1 MRARSGLDPRS
12 VWAQRLGQLER
23 RLRTKEDRIVV
34 LETENAAL
42 HLKLAEYQGLAGR
55 STNEVLQLYSAH
67 GQQQK
72 LQRSSVVIQLH
83 GAIKRL
89 KQDLK
94 SLRSFALELSKDF
107 QRQSKTYLY
116 HVLTA
121 VQGIQLQNEAMQ
133 RRFLSGVERR
143 KNWVRRLFP
152 TLPICWHL
160 RAVLLSEKV
169 FQIKAFDLEQSLQE
183 VTERYEKEKQ
193 KRRALHNTL
202 VELRG
207 NIRVHCRIRPLLP
220 FDTAAG
226 HSVSQDRQRNSSE
239 KVAYAA
245 DDETVLVKCSR
256 PGHASINKTFQF
268 ERVYSPLE
276 SQDTVFADVAPLLTS
291 LLDGYNVCI
300 MAYGQTG
307 SGKTY
312 TMLGPQLEENFAY
325 SIEDASELGI
335 IPRATQEVFRLIS
348 EKPPGSYWVEVS
360 VVEVYNNEI
369 FDLLA
374 KDSCGKVFGVKRDVV
389 TTREGKSDVPLLTYE
404 TVENASEFLHLVNK
418 GLQLRVRHPTLVH
431 AHSSRSHLVVTLTIT
446 TIVSGDNFGTSWE
459 DEQTS
464 QRLNKE
470 VSCTLPQKMREN
482 KSTSSSRASSP
493 AQIEATEKM
502 KQVKTRLQLVDLA
515 GSECV
520 GMSGVT
526 GAALR
531 ETSFI
536 NRSLSALADVL
547 GAIAEQRSHVPY
559 RNSKLTHL
567 LQDSVGG
574 DAKLLVMLCI
584 SPDQKYLTE
593 SMQSLGFGTRARQVQ
608 RGQVKKKSFPVS
620 SKAK

>member
-1 MRARSGLDPRS
+1 M
-12 VWAQRLGQLER
+12 
-23 RLRTKEDRIVV
+23 
-34 LETENAAL
+34 
-42 HLKLAEYQGLAGR
+42 
-55 STNEVLQLYSAH
+55 
-67 GQQQK
+67 K
-72 LQRSSVVIQLH
+72 LQKSSVVTQLH

-94 SLRSFALELSKDF
+94 SLHSFALELSKDF
-107 QRQSKTYLY
+107 QRQSKTCLY
-116 HVLTA
+116 QVLAA
-121 VQGIQLQNEAMQ
+121 VHGIQLQNEAM
-133 RRFLSGVERR
+133 RM
-143 KNWVRRLFP
+143 
-152 TLPICWHL
+152 
-160 RAVLLSEKV
+160 

-193 KRRALHNTL
+193 KRKALHNSL

-220 FDTAAG
+220 FDDAAG
-226 HSVSQDRQRNSSE
+226 HSVSQDRQRNFSE
-239 KVAYAA
+239 KAAYAA

-256 PGHASINKTFQF
+256 PGHASVNKTFQF
-268 ERVYSPLE
+268 ER
-276 SQDTVFADVAPLLTS
+276 
-291 LLDGYNVCI
+291 YNVCI

-312 TMLGPQLEENFAY
+312 TMLGPQLEGNLAF
-325 SIEDASELGI
+325 SIEEESELGI

-348 EKPPGSYWVEVS
+348 EKPQGSYWVEVS

-374 KDSCGKVFGVKRDVV
+374 KDSYGKAFGIKRDVV
-389 TTREGKSDVPLLTYE
+389 TTREGKSDVPLLTHE
-404 TVENASEFLHLVNK
+404 TVKNASEFLHLVNK
-418 GLQLRVRHPTLVH
+418 GLQLRVTHPTLVH

-446 TIVSGDNFGTSWE
+446 TVVFGDNFGTLWE

-464 QRLNKE
+464 QRLTKE
-470 VSCTLPQKMREN
+470 SSCTFLQRMRDN
-482 KSTSSSRASSP
+482 KSTSFSRPSSP
-493 AQIEATEKM
+493 VQFEATEKM

-547 GAIAEQRSHVPY
+547 GAIAEQRAHVPY

-584 SPDQKYLTE
+584 SPGQKYLTE

-608 RGQVKKKSFPVS
+608 RGQVKKKNFPLP

>member
-1 MRARSGLDPRS
+1 MRARSGLDPGS

-23 RLRTKEDRIVV
+23 RLRTKEERIVV

-72 LQRSSVVIQLH
+72 LQRRSVVIHLH

-116 HVLTA
+116 QVLTA

-133 RRFLSGVERR
+133 M
-143 KNWVRRLFP
+143 
-152 TLPICWHL
+152 
-160 RAVLLSEKV
+160 

-193 KRRALHNTL
+193 KRRALHNSL

-268 ERVYSPLE
+268 ERVYSPSE

-325 SIEDASELGI
+325 STEDASELGI

-446 TIVSGDNFGTSWE
+446 TVVSGDNFAGTSWE

-470 VSCTLPQKMREN
+470 VSCTFPQKMREN

-608 RGQVKKKSFPVS
+608 RGQVKKKSFPVP

>member
-1 MRARSGLDPRS
+1 MHMLNFSPVVRDTNSG
-12 VWAQRLGQLER
+12 
-23 RLRTKEDRIVV
+23 
-34 LETENAAL
+34 AL
-42 HLKLAEYQGLAGR
+42 LVCIFVKLF
-55 STNEVLQLYSAH
+55 V
-67 GQQQK
+67 K
-72 LQRSSVVIQLH
+72 I
-83 GAIKRL
+83 
-89 KQDLK
+89 
-94 SLRSFALELSKDF
+94 AL
-107 QRQSKTYLY
+107 
-116 HVLTA
+116 
-121 VQGIQLQNEAMQ
+121 
-133 RRFLSGVERR
+133 
-143 KNWVRRLFP
+143 
-152 TLPICWHL
+152 
-160 RAVLLSEKV
+160 

-193 KRRALHNTL
+193 KRKALHNSL
-202 VELRG
+202 IELRG

-220 FDTAAG
+220 FDDAAG
-226 HSVSQDRQRNSSE
+226 HSVSQDRRRNFSE
-239 KVAYAA
+239 KAAYAA

-256 PGHASINKTFQF
+256 PGHASVNKTFQF
-268 ERVYSPLE
+268 ERVYSDLE
-276 SQDTVFADVAPLLTS
+276 SQDAVFADVAPLLTS

-312 TMLGPQLEENFAY
+312 TMLGPQLEENLAFP
-325 SIEDASELGI
+325 IEEESELGI

-374 KDSCGKVFGVKRDVV
+374 KDSYGKVFGVKRDVV
-389 TTREGKSDVPLLTYE
+389 TTREGKSDVPLLTHE
-404 TVENASEFLHLVNK
+404 TVENASEFLQLVNK
-418 GLQLRVRHPTLVH
+418 GLQLRVTHPTLVH

-446 TIVSGDNFGTSWE
+446 TVVFGDNFSTLWE
-459 DEQTS
+459 DEQTG

-470 VSCTLPQKMREN
+470 ASCTFPQKMRDN

-493 AQIEATEKM
+493 VQFEATEKM

-547 GAIAEQRSHVPY
+547 GAIAEQRAHVPY

-584 SPDQKYLTE
+584 SPGQKYLTE
-593 SMQSLGFGTRARQVQ
+593 TMQSLGFGTRARQVQ
-608 RGQVKKKSFPVS
+608 RGQVKKKNFPVL
-620 SKAK
+620 SKGK

>member
-1 MRARSGLDPRS
+1 
-12 VWAQRLGQLER
+12 
-23 RLRTKEDRIVV
+23 K
-34 LETENAAL
+34 
-42 HLKLAEYQGLAGR
+42 YQGLTGR

-72 LQRSSVVIQLH
+72 LQRNSVLTQVH
-83 GAIKRL
+83 GAIKKRL

-94 SLRSFALELSKDF
+94 SLHSFALELSKDF
-107 QRQSKTYLY
+107 QRQSKTYL
-116 HVLTA
+116 HQVLTA
-121 VQGIQLQNEAMQ
+121 VQGIQLQNEAM
-133 RRFLSGVERR
+133 RM
-143 KNWVRRLFP
+143 
-152 TLPICWHL
+152 
-160 RAVLLSEKV
+160 

-193 KRRALHNTL
+193 KRRALHNSL

-220 FDTAAG
+220 FDAAAG
-226 HSVSQDRQRNSSE
+226 HSVSQDRQRNLSE
-239 KVAYAA
+239 KVTYAA

-256 PGHASINKTFQF
+256 PGYTSINKSFQF
-268 ERVYSPLE
+268 ERVYNALE

-312 TMLGPQLEENFAY
+312 TMLGPQLEENFTY
-325 SIEDASELGI
+325 SVESESELGI
-335 IPRATQEVFRLIS
+335 IPRATEEVFRLIS

-374 KDSCGKVFGVKRDVV
+374 KDSCGKVSGVKRDVV
-389 TTREGKSDVPLLTYE
+389 TTKEGKRDVPLLVYE

-446 TIVSGDNFGTSWE
+446 TLVSGDNWAGISWE

-464 QRLNKE
+464 QRLNKD
-470 VSCTLPQKMREN
+470 VSWNFPQKMRDN
-482 KSTSSSRASSP
+482 TSTSSSRASSP
-493 AQIEATEKM
+493 AQLEATERM

-547 GAIAEQRSHVPY
+547 GAIAEQRPHVPY

-567 LQDSVGG
+567 LQDSIGG

-584 SPDQKYLTE
+584 SPGQKYLTE

-608 RGQVKKKSFPVS
+608 RGQVKKKNFPLP

>member
-1 MRARSGLDPRS
+1 MRPRRGLDPGS
-12 VWAQRLGQLER
+12 VWAQRLRQLEQ
-23 RLRTKEDRIVV
+23 RLRTKEERIVV

-55 STNEVLQLYSAH
+55 STKEVLQLYAAH

-72 LQRSSVVIQLH
+72 LQRSSAVTQLY
-83 GAIKRL
+83 GEIKRL

-94 SLRSFALELSKDF
+94 SLRSCALELSKDF
-107 QRQSKTYLY
+107 QRQSKTSLY
-116 HVLTA
+116 KVLKA
-121 VQGIQLQNEAMQ
+121 VQGIQLQNEAM
-133 RRFLSGVERR
+133 RM
-143 KNWVRRLFP
+143 
-152 TLPICWHL
+152 
-160 RAVLLSEKV
+160 
-169 FQIKAFDLEQSLQE
+169 FQMKAFDLQQCLQE
-183 VTERYEKEKQ
+183 VTERYEKEKE
-193 KRRALHNTL
+193 KRKALHNSL

-220 FDTAAG
+220 FDSAAG
-226 HSVSQDRQRNSSE
+226 HPTSQERQRNPSE
-239 KVAYAA
+239 EVAYAV
-245 DDETVLVKCSR
+245 DDETVLVKCNR
-256 PGHASINKTFQF
+256 PGHAAINKTFQF
-268 ERVYSPLE
+268 ERVYSPSE
-276 SQDTVFADVAPLLTS
+276 SQETVFVDVAPLLTS

-312 TMLGPQLEENFAY
+312 TMLGPQLEENFAF
-325 SIEDASELGI
+325 STEDESELGI

-360 VVEVYNNEI
+360 VVQVYNNDI

-374 KDSCGKVFGVKRDVV
+374 KDNCGKVFGVKRDVV
-389 TTREGKSDVPLLTYE
+389 TTREGRSDVPLLTHE
-404 TVENASEFLHLVNK
+404 TVENASEFLHLVK
-418 GLQLRVRHPTLVH
+418 RGLQLRARHPTLVH

-446 TIVSGDNFGTSWE
+446 TITSGDNFGTSWE
-459 DEQTS
+459 DEQIH

-470 VSCTLPQKMREN
+470 VSCSFPQKTRDN
-482 KSTSSSRASSP
+482 KPTASSRPSSP
-493 AQIEATEKM
+493 TQLEATEKL
-502 KQVKTRLQLVDLA
+502 KQVRTRLQLVDLA

-520 GMSGVT
+520 GMSGVS

-547 GAIAEQRSHVPY
+547 AATAEQRPHVPY

-608 RGQVKKKSFPVS
+608 KGQVKKKSFPVQ

>member
-1 MRARSGLDPRS
+1 CTPVG
-12 VWAQRLGQLER
+12 
-23 RLRTKEDRIVV
+23 
-34 LETENAAL
+34 
-42 HLKLAEYQGLAGR
+42 
-55 STNEVLQLYSAH
+55 
-67 GQQQK
+67 
-72 LQRSSVVIQLH
+72 
-83 GAIKRL
+83 
-89 KQDLK
+89 
-94 SLRSFALELSKDF
+94 
-107 QRQSKTYLY
+107 
-116 HVLTA
+116 
-121 VQGIQLQNEAMQ
+121 
-133 RRFLSGVERR
+133 
-143 KNWVRRLFP
+143 
-152 TLPICWHL
+152 C
-160 RAVLLSEKV
+160 
-169 FQIKAFDLEQSLQE
+169 SLQH
-183 VTERYEKEKQ
+183 TPQ
-193 KRRALHNTL
+193 
-202 VELRG
+202 
-207 NIRVHCRIRPLLP
+207 PLP
-220 FDTAAG
+220 KNG
-226 HSVSQDRQRNSSE
+226 REPWSSNF
-239 KVAYAA
+239 YA
-245 DDETVLVKCSR
+245 S
-256 PGHASINKTFQF
+256 
-268 ERVYSPLE
+268 E
-276 SQDTVFADVAPLLTS
+276 SQDAVFADVAPLLTS

-312 TMLGPQLEENFAY
+312 TMLGPQSEENLVFAL
-325 SIEDASELGI
+325 EDESELGI

-374 KDSCGKVFGVKRDVV
+374 KDSCGKVSGVKRDVV
-389 TTREGKSDVPLLTYE
+389 TTREGKSDVPLLTHE

-418 GLQLRVRHPTLVH
+418 GLQLRIRHPTLVH
-431 AHSSRSHLVVTLTIT
+431 AHSSRSHLVVTLTIAT
-446 TIVSGDNFGTSWE
+446 VVSGDSF
-459 DEQTS
+459 
-464 QRLNKE
+464 E
-470 VSCTLPQKMREN
+470 VSCTFTQKMRES

-493 AQIEATEKM
+493 AQLEATEKM
-502 KQVKTRLQLVDLA
+502 KQIKTRLQLVDLA

-608 RGQVKKKSFPVS
+608 RGQVKKKNFPVL

>member
-1 MRARSGLDPRS
+1 KE
-12 VWAQRLGQLER
+12 ER
-23 RLRTKEDRIVV
+23 IIV

-55 STNEVLQLYSAH
+55 STNEVLQLYAAR
-67 GQQQK
+67 GGQQK
-72 LQRSSVVIQLH
+72 LQRSSLVTQLH
-83 GAIKRL
+83 RAIKKRL

-94 SLRSFALELSKDF
+94 SLHSFALELSKEF
-107 QRQSKTYLY
+107 RRQSKTCLY
-116 HVLTA
+116 QVLAA
-121 VQGIQLQNEAMQ
+121 VQGVQLQNEAMQ
-133 RRFLSGVERR
+133 M
-143 KNWVRRLFP
+143 
-152 TLPICWHL
+152 
-160 RAVLLSEKV
+160 
-169 FQIKAFDLEQSLQE
+169 FQVKAFDLEQSLQE

-193 KRRALHNTL
+193 KRRALHNSL

-220 FDTAAG
+220 FDAAAG
-226 HSVSQDRQRNSSE
+226 HSISQDRQRNFPE

-268 ERVYSPLE
+268 ERVYNDSE
-276 SQDTVFADVAPLLTS
+276 SQDAVFADVAPLLTS

-312 TMLGPQLEENFAY
+312 TMLGPQVEGNFAFT
-325 SIEDASELGI
+325 IEDESELGI

-374 KDSCGKVFGVKRDVV
+374 KDSYGKVFSIKRDVV
-389 TTREGKSDVPLLTYE
+389 TTREGKSDVPLLTHE
-404 TVENASEFLHLVNK
+404 TVENASEFLHLVKK
-418 GLQLRVRHPTLVH
+418 GIQLRVRHPTLVH

-446 TIVSGDNFGTSWE
+446 TVVFGDNFGTSWE
-459 DEQTS
+459 DEQAS
-464 QRLNKE
+464 QRLNKD
-470 VSCTLPQKMREN
+470 VSCTFPQKTRD
-482 KSTSSSRASSP
+482 SISASSSGTSSP
-493 AQIEATEKM
+493 VQFEATEKI

-584 SPDQKYLTE
+584 SPGQKYLTE

-608 RGQVKKKSFPVS
+608 RGQVKKKNFPMP

>member
-1 MRARSGLDPRS
+1 MI
-12 VWAQRLGQLER
+12 
-23 RLRTKEDRIVV
+23 KEERIVV

-55 STNEVLQLYSAH
+55 STSEVLQLYSAH

-72 LQRSSVVIQLH
+72 LQRSSVVTQLH

-94 SLRSFALELSKDF
+94 SLHSFALELSKDF
-107 QRQSKTYLY
+107 QLQSNTWLY
-116 HVLTA
+116 QLLTA

-133 RRFLSGVERR
+133 M
-143 KNWVRRLFP
+143 
-152 TLPICWHL
+152 
-160 RAVLLSEKV
+160 

-183 VTERYEKEKQ
+183 VTEKYEKEKQ
-193 KRRALHNTL
+193 KRRALHNSL

-220 FDTAAG
+220 FDTVAG
-226 HSVSQDRQRNSSE
+226 HSISQERQRNFSE
-239 KVAYAA
+239 KVAHAV

-268 ERVYSPLE
+268 ERVYSASE

-312 TMLGPQLEENFAY
+312 TMLGPQLEENFAF
-325 SIEDASELGI
+325 STEDESELGI
-335 IPRATQEVFRLIS
+335 IPRAAQEVFRLIS

-374 KDSCGKVFGVKRDVV
+374 KDSFGKVSGVKRDVV
-389 TTREGKSDVPLLTYE
+389 TTREGKSDVPLLMHE

-446 TIVSGDNFGTSWE
+446 TIVSADNFGILWE

-470 VSCTLPQKMREN
+470 VSCTFPQKMRDN

-493 AQIEATEKM
+493 AQLEATEKM

-531 ETSFI
+531 ETSLI

-584 SPDQKYLTE
+584 SPHQKYLTE

-608 RGQVKKKSFPVS
+608 RGQVKKKNFPVQ

>member
-1 MRARSGLDPRS
+1 DISSSGM
-12 VWAQRLGQLER
+12 WE
-23 RLRTKEDRIVV
+23 
-34 LETENAAL
+34 
-42 HLKLAEYQGLAGR
+42 
-55 STNEVLQLYSAH
+55 
-67 GQQQK
+67 
-72 LQRSSVVIQLH
+72 
-83 GAIKRL
+83 
-89 KQDLK
+89 
-94 SLRSFALELSKDF
+94 KDG
-107 QRQSKTYLY
+107 S
-116 HVLTA
+116 
-121 VQGIQLQNEAMQ
+121 
-133 RRFLSGVERR
+133 
-143 KNWVRRLFP
+143 
-152 TLPICWHL
+152 
-160 RAVLLSEKV
+160 
-169 FQIKAFDLEQSLQE
+169 
-183 VTERYEKEKQ
+183 
-193 KRRALHNTL
+193 
-202 VELRG
+202 
-207 NIRVHCRIRPLLP
+207 
-220 FDTAAG
+220 
-226 HSVSQDRQRNSSE
+226 
-239 KVAYAA
+239 
-245 DDETVLVKCSR
+245 VLVY
-256 PGHASINKTFQF
+256 GAF
-268 ERVYSPLE
+268 E

-312 TMLGPQLEENFAY
+312 TMLGPQLEESFAFAL
-325 SIEDASELGI
+325 EDESELGI

-389 TTREGKSDVPLLTYE
+389 TTREGKSNVPLLTYE
-404 TVENASEFLHLVNK
+404 TVENASEFLHLVIK

-446 TIVSGDNFGTSWE
+446 TVVSGDEF
-459 DEQTS
+459 
-464 QRLNKE
+464 
-470 VSCTLPQKMREN
+470 SCTYPQKTREN
-482 KSTSSSRASSP
+482 RSTSSSRASSP
-493 AQIEATEKM
+493 AQLEATEKP
-502 KQVKTRLQLVDLA
+502 KQVRTRLQLVDLA

-547 GAIAEQRSHVPY
+547 GAIAEQRSHIPY

-593 SMQSLGFGTRARQVQ
+593 SLQSLGFGTRARQVQ
-608 RGQVKKKSFPVS
+608 RGQIKKKNLPVQ

>member
-1 MRARSGLDPRS
+1 
-12 VWAQRLGQLER
+12 
-23 RLRTKEDRIVV
+23 KEERIVV

-55 STNEVLQLYSAH
+55 STNEVLQLYAAR
-67 GQQQK
+67 GGQQK
-72 LQRSSVVIQLH
+72 LQRSSLVTQLH
-83 GAIKRL
+83 RAIKKRL

-94 SLRSFALELSKDF
+94 SLHSFALELSKEF
-107 QRQSKTYLY
+107 RRQSKTCLY
-116 HVLTA
+116 QVLAA
-121 VQGIQLQNEAMQ
+121 VQGVQLQNEAMQ
-133 RRFLSGVERR
+133 M
-143 KNWVRRLFP
+143 
-152 TLPICWHL
+152 
-160 RAVLLSEKV
+160 

-193 KRRALHNTL
+193 KRRALHNSL

-220 FDTAAG
+220 FDDAAG
-226 HSVSQDRQRNSSE
+226 HLISQDRQRNFSE

-268 ERVYSPLE
+268 ERVYNDSE
-276 SQDTVFADVAPLLTS
+276 SQDAVFADVAPLLTS

-312 TMLGPQLEENFAY
+312 TMLGPQVEGNFAFTT
-325 SIEDASELGI
+325 EDESELGI

-374 KDSCGKVFGVKRDVV
+374 KDSYGKVFSIKRDVV
-389 TTREGKSDVPLLTYE
+389 TTREGKRDVPLLTHE
-404 TVENASEFLHLVNK
+404 TVENASEFLHLVKK

-446 TIVSGDNFGTSWE
+446 TIVFGDNFGTSWE
-459 DEQTS
+459 DEQAS

-470 VSCTLPQKMREN
+470 VSCTFPQKTRDS
-482 KSTSSSRASSP
+482 KSASSSGTSSP
-493 AQIEATEKM
+493 VQVEATEKI

-584 SPDQKYLTE
+584 SPGQKYLTE

-608 RGQVKKKSFPVS
+608 RGQAKKKNFPMP

>member
-1 MRARSGLDPRS
+1 IK
-12 VWAQRLGQLER
+12 Q
-23 RLRTKEDRIVV
+23 
-34 LETENAAL
+34 
-42 HLKLAEYQGLAGR
+42 YQGLAGR
-55 STNEVLQLYSAH
+55 STNEVLQLYSARGH
-67 GQQQK
+67 Q
-72 LQRSSVVIQLH
+72 QRSYVLTQLH
-83 GAIKRL
+83 GAIKKRL

-94 SLRSFALELSKDF
+94 SLHSFALELSKDF

-116 HVLTA
+116 QVLTA
-121 VQGIQLQNEAMQ
+121 VQGIQMQNEAMQ
-133 RRFLSGVERR
+133 M
-143 KNWVRRLFP
+143 
-152 TLPICWHL
+152 
-160 RAVLLSEKV
+160 
-169 FQIKAFDLEQSLQE
+169 FQIKAFDLEQTLQE

-193 KRRALHNTL
+193 KRRALHNSL
-202 VELRG
+202 IELRG

-220 FDTAAG
+220 FDAAG
-226 HSVSQDRQRNSSE
+226 HSLSQDGQRNFSE
-239 KVAYAA
+239 KVTYAA

-268 ERVYSPLE
+268 ERVYNASE

-312 TMLGPQLEENFAY
+312 TMLGPQLEENTPY
-325 SIEDASELGI
+325 STENESELGI

-348 EKPPGSYWVEVS
+348 EKPPGSYWIEVS

-389 TTREGKSDVPLLTYE
+389 TTKEGKRDVPLLMYE
-404 TVENASEFLHLVNK
+404 TVENASEFLHLVKK

-446 TIVSGDNFGTSWE
+446 TVVSGDNLAGISWE

-464 QRLNKE
+464 QRLKKE
-470 VSCTLPQKMREN
+470 ISWTFPQKMREN
-482 KSTSSSRASSP
+482 TSTSSSRASSP
-493 AQIEATEKM
+493 AHLEATEKI

-547 GAIAEQRSHVPY
+547 GAIAEQRPHVPY

-567 LQDSVGG
+567 LQDSIGG

-584 SPDQKYLTE
+584 SPGQKYLTE

-608 RGQVKKKSFPVS
+608 RGQVKKRNCPLP

>member
-1 MRARSGLDPRS
+1 
-12 VWAQRLGQLER
+12 
-23 RLRTKEDRIVV
+23 
-34 LETENAAL
+34 
-42 HLKLAEYQGLAGR
+42 YQGWAVR
-55 STNEVLQLYSAH
+55 STNEVLQLYAAH

-72 LQRSSVVIQLH
+72 VQRSSVVTQLH
-83 GAIKRL
+83 RAIKRL

-94 SLRSFALELSKDF
+94 SLHSFALELSKDF
-107 QRQSKTYLY
+107 RRQSKTCLY
-116 HVLTA
+116 QVLAA

-133 RRFLSGVERR
+133 M
-143 KNWVRRLFP
+143 
-152 TLPICWHL
+152 
-160 RAVLLSEKV
+160 

-193 KRRALHNTL
+193 KRRALHNSL
-202 VELRG
+202 IELRG

-220 FDTAAG
+220 FDDAAG
-226 HSVSQDRQRNSSE
+226 QSISQDRQRNFSE
-239 KVAYAA
+239 KVAYAS

-256 PGHASINKTFQF
+256 PGHASINKIFQF
-268 ERVYSPLE
+268 ERVYNDSE
-276 SQDTVFADVAPLLTS
+276 SQDAVFADVAPLLTS

-312 TMLGPQLEENFAY
+312 TMLGPQLEGNCAF
-325 SIEDASELGI
+325 SIEDESELGI

-374 KDSCGKVFGVKRDVV
+374 KDSYGKVFGVKRDVV
-389 TTREGKSDVPLLTYE
+389 TTREGKSDVPLLTQE
-404 TVENASEFLHLVNK
+404 TVENASEFLHLVSK
-418 GLQLRVRHPTLVH
+418 GLQLRVQHPTLVH

-446 TIVSGDNFGTSWE
+446 TVDFGDNFGTSWE

-470 VSCTLPQKMREN
+470 VSCTFPQKMRD
-482 KSTSSSRASSP
+482 KSTSSSGTSSP
-493 AQIEATEKM
+493 VQLEATEKM

-567 LQDSVGG
+567 LQDSLGG

-584 SPDQKYLTE
+584 SPGQKYLTE
-593 SMQSLGFGTRARQVQ
+593 SVQSLGFGTRARQVQ
-608 RGQVKKKSFPVS
+608 RGQVKKKYFPVP

>member
-1 MRARSGLDPRS
+1 MRPRSGLDPGS
-12 VWAQRLGQLER
+12 VWAQRLRQLEQ
-23 RLRTKEDRIVV
+23 RLRAKEERIVV

-55 STNEVLQLYSAH
+55 STDEVLQLYSAH
-67 GQQQK
+67 SQQQK
-72 LQRSSVVIQLH
+72 LQKSSVVIQMY

-89 KQDLK
+89 KRDLK
-94 SLRSFALELSKDF
+94 SLHSFALELSKDF

-116 HVLTA
+116 QVLTA
-121 VQGIQLQNEAMQ
+121 VQGIQLQNEAVQM
-133 RRFLSGVERR
+133 
-143 KNWVRRLFP
+143 
-152 TLPICWHL
+152 
-160 RAVLLSEKV
+160 
-169 FQIKAFDLEQSLQE
+169 FQVKAFDLEQSLQE
-183 VTERYEKEKQ
+183 LTERYEKEKQ
-193 KRRALHNTL
+193 KRRALHNSL

-220 FDTAAG
+220 FDTAGG
-226 HSVSQDRQRNSSE
+226 HLVSQDRQRNFSE
-239 KVAYAA
+239 EVAYAT

-268 ERVYSPLE
+268 ER
-276 SQDTVFADVAPLLTS
+276 
-291 LLDGYNVCI
+291 YNVCI

-312 TMLGPQLEENFAY
+312 TMLGPQSEENLVFAV
-325 SIEDASELGI
+325 EDESELGI

-374 KDSCGKVFGVKRDVV
+374 KDSCGRVFGVKRDVV
-389 TTREGKSDVPLLTYE
+389 TTREGKSDVPLLTHE
-404 TVENASEFLHLVNK
+404 TVESASEFLHLVNK

-446 TIVSGDNFGTSWE
+446 TVVSGDSFGTSWE
-459 DEQTS
+459 DEQMS
-464 QRLNKE
+464 QRLHKD
-470 VSCTLPQKMREN
+470 VSCTFPQKMKES

-493 AQIEATEKM
+493 AQLEATEKI

-593 SMQSLGFGTRARQVQ
+593 SIQSLGFGTRARQVQ
-608 RGQVKKKSFPVS
+608 RGQVKKKHFPVL
-620 SKAK
+620 SKVK

>member
-1 MRARSGLDPRS
+1 
-12 VWAQRLGQLER
+12 Q
-23 RLRTKEDRIVV
+23 
-34 LETENAAL
+34 
-42 HLKLAEYQGLAGR
+42 YQGLVGR

-67 GQQQK
+67 GQQQA
-72 LQRSSVVIQLH
+72 LQTSCVVTQLH
-83 GAIKRL
+83 RALQRL

-94 SLRSFALELSKDF
+94 SLHSFALELSKDF
-107 QRQSKTYLY
+107 QHQCKTYLY
-116 HVLTA
+116 QVLTV
-121 VQGIQLQNEAMQ
+121 VQRIQLQNEAMQ
-133 RRFLSGVERR
+133 M
-143 KNWVRRLFP
+143 
-152 TLPICWHL
+152 
-160 RAVLLSEKV
+160 

-193 KRRALHNTL
+193 KRRALHNSL

-226 HSVSQDRQRNSSE
+226 LTIPQDGQRNFSE

-245 DDETVLVKCSR
+245 DDETVLVKCNR
-256 PGHASINKTFQF
+256 PGHASINRTFQF
-268 ERVYSPLE
+268 ERVYNASE

-312 TMLGPQLEENFAY
+312 TMLGPQIEENFAF
-325 SIEDASELGI
+325 STEDESELGI

-348 EKPPGSYWVEVS
+348 EKPLGSYWVEVS

-374 KDSCGKVFGVKRDVV
+374 KDSCGRVFGIKRDVV
-389 TTREGKSDVPLLTYE
+389 TTREGKRDVPLLTYE
-404 TVENASEFLHLVNK
+404 QGHVQAVENASEFLHLVKK

-446 TIVSGDNFGTSWE
+446 TIVSGENFGISWE
-459 DEQTS
+459 DELTS
-464 QRLNKE
+464 QKQNKE
-470 VSCTLPQKMREN
+470 VSCTFPQKTREN
-482 KSTSSSRASSP
+482 KSTFSSRASSP
-493 AQIEATEKM
+493 AQFETTEKP

-547 GAIAEQRSHVPY
+547 GAIAEQRSHIPY

-567 LQDSVGG
+567 LQDAVGG

-584 SPDQKYLTE
+584 SPDQKYLAE

-608 RGQVKKKSFPVS
+608 RGQVKKKNLLVS

>member
-1 MRARSGLDPRS
+1 
-12 VWAQRLGQLER
+12 
-23 RLRTKEDRIVV
+23 KEERIVV

-42 HLKLAEYQGLAGR
+42 HLKLAEYQVLAGR
-55 STNEVLQLYSAH
+55 STKEVLQLYAAH
-67 GQQQK
+67 GQQMK
-72 LQRSSVVIQLH
+72 LQRSSVVTQLH
-83 GAIKRL
+83 GAIKKKL

-94 SLRSFALELSKDF
+94 SLHSLALELSKDF
-107 QRQSKTYLY
+107 QRQSKTCLY
-116 HVLTA
+116 QILAA
-121 VQGIQLQNEAMQ
+121 VQGIQLQNEAM
-133 RRFLSGVERR
+133 RM
-143 KNWVRRLFP
+143 
-152 TLPICWHL
+152 
-160 RAVLLSEKV
+160 

-193 KRRALHNTL
+193 KRKALHNSL

-220 FDTAAG
+220 FDDAAG
-226 HSVSQDRQRNSSE
+226 HSVSQDRQRNFSE
-239 KVAYAA
+239 KVAHAA

-256 PGHASINKTFQF
+256 PGHASVNKTFQF
-268 ERVYSPLE
+268 ERVYNDLE
-276 SQDTVFADVAPLLTS
+276 SQDAVFADVAPLLTS

-312 TMLGPQLEENFAY
+312 TMLGPQLEGNLAF
-325 SIEDASELGI
+325 SIEEESELGI

-374 KDSCGKVFGVKRDVV
+374 KDSYGRVFGVKRDVV
-389 TTREGKSDVPLLTYE
+389 TTREGKSDVPLLTHE

-418 GLQLRVRHPTLVH
+418 GLQLRVTHPTLVH

-446 TIVSGDNFGTSWE
+446 TVVFADNFGTLWE

-470 VSCTLPQKMREN
+470 ASCTFPQKMRDS

-493 AQIEATEKM
+493 VQLEGTEKV
-502 KQVKTRLQLVDLA
+502 KQVKTSLQLVDLA

-536 NRSLSALADVL
+536 NRSLCALADVL
-547 GAIAEQRSHVPY
+547 GAIAEQRAHIPY

-567 LQDSVGG
+567 LQDSLGG

-584 SPDQKYLTE
+584 SPGQKYLTE

-608 RGQVKKKSFPVS
+608 RGQVKKKNFPVL

>member
-1 MRARSGLDPRS
+1 
-12 VWAQRLGQLER
+12 
-23 RLRTKEDRIVV
+23 
-34 LETENAAL
+34 
-42 HLKLAEYQGLAGR
+42 QGLAGR
-55 STNEVLQLYSAH
+55 STNEVLQLYAAR
-67 GQQQK
+67 GGQQK
-72 LQRSSVVIQLH
+72 LQRSFLVTQLH
-83 GAIKRL
+83 RAIKKRL

-94 SLRSFALELSKDF
+94 SLHSFALELSKEF
-107 QRQSKTYLY
+107 RRQSKTCLY
-116 HVLTA
+116 QVLAA
-121 VQGIQLQNEAMQ
+121 VQGVQLQNEAMQ
-133 RRFLSGVERR
+133 M
-143 KNWVRRLFP
+143 
-152 TLPICWHL
+152 
-160 RAVLLSEKV
+160 

-193 KRRALHNTL
+193 KRKALHNSL

-220 FDTAAG
+220 FDDAAG
-226 HSVSQDRQRNSSE
+226 HSISQDRQRNFSE

-268 ERVYSPLE
+268 ERVYNDSE
-276 SQDTVFADVAPLLTS
+276 SQDAVFADVAPLLTS

-312 TMLGPQLEENFAY
+312 TMLGPQVEGNFAFAV
-325 SIEDASELGI
+325 EDESELGI

-348 EKPPGSYWVEVS
+348 EKPPGTYWVEVS
-360 VVEVYNNEI
+360 VVEVHNNEI

-374 KDSCGKVFGVKRDVV
+374 KDSYGKVFSIKRDVV
-389 TTREGKSDVPLLTYE
+389 TTREGKSDVPLLTHE
-404 TVENASEFLHLVNK
+404 TVENASEFLHLVKK
-418 GLQLRVRHPTLVH
+418 GIQLRVRHPTLVH

-446 TIVSGDNFGTSWE
+446 TVVFGDNFGTSWE
-459 DEQTS
+459 DEQAS
-464 QRLNKE
+464 QRLNKD
-470 VSCTLPQKMREN
+470 VSCTFPQKKRE
-482 KSTSSSRASSP
+482 SLSASSSGASSP
-493 AQIEATEKM
+493 VQFEATEKI

-584 SPDQKYLTE
+584 SPGQKYLTE

-608 RGQVKKKSFPVS
+608 RGQVKKKNFPMP

>member
-1 MRARSGLDPRS
+1 MMRPRREFDPSS
-12 VWAQRLGQLER
+12 VWAQRLRQLEQ
-23 RLRTKEDRIVV
+23 RLRTKEERIVV
-34 LETENAAL
+34 LETENAVL

-55 STNEVLQLYSAH
+55 STNEVLQLYAAH
-67 GQQQK
+67 GQQMEFQK
-72 LQRSSVVIQLH
+72 SSVLTQLH

-94 SLRSFALELSKDF
+94 SLHSFALELSKGF
-107 QRQSKTYLY
+107 QLESKTCLY
-116 HVLTA
+116 QVLAA

-133 RRFLSGVERR
+133 M
-143 KNWVRRLFP
+143 
-152 TLPICWHL
+152 
-160 RAVLLSEKV
+160 

-183 VTERYEKEKQ
+183 VTEKYEKEKQ
-193 KRRALHNTL
+193 KRKVLHNSL
-202 VELRG
+202 IELRG

-220 FDTAAG
+220 FDDGAG
-226 HSVSQDRQRNSSE
+226 PSQDR
-239 KVAYAA
+239 
-245 DDETVLVKCSR
+245 
-256 PGHASINKTFQF
+256 
-268 ERVYSPLE
+268 VYNELE
-276 SQDTVFADVAPLLTS
+276 SQDAVFADVSPLLTS

-312 TMLGPQLEENFAY
+312 TMLGPQLEENLAFA
-325 SIEDASELGI
+325 IEEESELGI

-348 EKPPGSYWVEVS
+348 EKPPGSCWVEVS

-374 KDSCGKVFGVKRDVV
+374 KDSCGKLFGIKRDVV
-389 TTREGKSDVPLLTYE
+389 TTREGKSDVPLLTHE

-418 GLQLRVRHPTLVH
+418 GLQLRVTHPTLVH

-446 TIVSGDNFGTSWE
+446 TVVFGDNFGTLWE

-470 VSCTLPQKMREN
+470 ASFTFPQKMKDN

-493 AQIEATEKM
+493 VQLEATEKM

-547 GAIAEQRSHVPY
+547 GAIAEQRAHVPY

-584 SPDQKYLTE
+584 SPGQKYLTE

-608 RGQVKKKSFPVS
+608 RGQVKKKNFPVLS
-620 SKAK
+620 RGK

>member
-1 MRARSGLDPRS
+1 MRPRSGLDLGS
-12 VWAQRLGQLER
+12 VWAQRLGQLEQ
-23 RLRTKEDRIVV
+23 RLRTKEERIVV

-72 LQRSSVVIQLH
+72 LQRSSVVTQLH

-94 SLRSFALELSKDF
+94 SLHSFALELSKDF

-116 HVLTA
+116 QVLTA
-121 VQGIQLQNEAMQ
+121 VQGIQLQNEALQM
-133 RRFLSGVERR
+133 
-143 KNWVRRLFP
+143 
-152 TLPICWHL
+152 
-160 RAVLLSEKV
+160 

-193 KRRALHNTL
+193 KRRALHNSL

-226 HSVSQDRQRNSSE
+226 HSIPQDRQRNFSE

-268 ERVYSPLE
+268 ERVYNASE

-312 TMLGPQLEENFAY
+312 TMLGPQLEENFAF
-325 SIEDASELGI
+325 STEDESELGI

-389 TTREGKSDVPLLTYE
+389 TTREGKSNVPLLTHE

-470 VSCTLPQKMREN
+470 VSCTFPQKMRHN

-493 AQIEATEKM
+493 VQLEATEKM

-608 RGQVKKKSFPVS
+608 RGQVKKRNFPVS

>member
-1 MRARSGLDPRS
+1 MMWPRRGLDPGS
-12 VWAQRLGQLER
+12 VWAQRLRQLEQ
-23 RLRTKEDRIVV
+23 RLRTKEERIVV
-34 LETENAAL
+34 LETENAVL
-42 HLKLAEYQGLAGR
+42 HLKLAEYQGLAGG
-55 STNEVLQLYSAH
+55 STKEVLQLYAAH
-67 GQQQK
+67 GQQMK
-72 LQRSSVVIQLH
+72 LQKSSVVTQLH

-94 SLRSFALELSKDF
+94 SLHSFALELSKDF
-107 QRQSKTYLY
+107 QRQSKTCLY
-116 HVLTA
+116 QVLAA
-121 VQGIQLQNEAMQ
+121 VHGIQLQNEAM
-133 RRFLSGVERR
+133 RM
-143 KNWVRRLFP
+143 
-152 TLPICWHL
+152 
-160 RAVLLSEKV
+160 

-193 KRRALHNTL
+193 KRKALHNSL

-220 FDTAAG
+220 FDDAAG
-226 HSVSQDRQRNSSE
+226 HSVSQDRQRNFSE
-239 KVAYAA
+239 KAAYAA

-256 PGHASINKTFQF
+256 PGHASVNKTFQF
-268 ERVYSPLE
+268 ERVYNDLE
-276 SQDTVFADVAPLLTS
+276 SQDAVFADVAPLLTS

-312 TMLGPQLEENFAY
+312 TMLGPQLEGNLAF
-325 SIEDASELGI
+325 SIEEESELGI

-348 EKPPGSYWVEVS
+348 EKPQGSYWVEVS

-374 KDSCGKVFGVKRDVV
+374 KDSYGKAFGIKRDVV
-389 TTREGKSDVPLLTYE
+389 TTREGKSDVPLLTHE
-404 TVENASEFLHLVNK
+404 TVKNASEFLHLVNK
-418 GLQLRVRHPTLVH
+418 GLQLRVTHPTLVH

-446 TIVSGDNFGTSWE
+446 TVVFGDNFGTLWE

-464 QRLNKE
+464 QRLTKE
-470 VSCTLPQKMREN
+470 SSCTFLQRMRDN
-482 KSTSSSRASSP
+482 KSTSSSRPSSP
-493 AQIEATEKM
+493 VQFEATEKM

-547 GAIAEQRSHVPY
+547 GAIAEQRAHVPY

-584 SPDQKYLTE
+584 SPGQKYLTE

-608 RGQVKKKSFPVS
+608 RGQVKKKNFPLP

>member
-1 MRARSGLDPRS
+1 MDFF
-12 VWAQRLGQLER
+12 
-23 RLRTKEDRIVV
+23 I
-34 LETENAAL
+34 
-42 HLKLAEYQGLAGR
+42 LAE
-55 STNEVLQLYSAH
+55 
-67 GQQQK
+67 
-72 LQRSSVVIQLH
+72 
-83 GAIKRL
+83 KRL
-89 KQDLK
+89 KQDLR
-94 SLRSFALELSKDF
+94 SLHSFALELSEDF
-107 QRQSKTYLY
+107 QRQSQAYL
-116 HVLTA
+116 HQVLTA
-121 VQGIQLQNEAMQ
+121 VQGIQLQNEATQM
-133 RRFLSGVERR
+133 
-143 KNWVRRLFP
+143 
-152 TLPICWHL
+152 
-160 RAVLLSEKV
+160 

-193 KRRALHNTL
+193 KRRALHNSL

-226 HSVSQDRQRNSSE
+226 HSVSQDRQRNISE
-239 KVAYAA
+239 EVAYAA
-245 DDETVLVKCSR
+245 DDETVLVRCSR

-268 ERVYSPLE
+268 ERVYSASE
-276 SQDTVFADVAPLLTS
+276 SQDTVFEDVAPLLTS

-312 TMLGPQLEENFAY
+312 TMLGPQLEENFSF
-325 SIEDASELGI
+325 SIEDESELGI

-374 KDSCGKVFGVKRDVV
+374 KDSCGRAFGIKRDVV

-404 TVENASEFLHLVNK
+404 TVENASEFLHLVHK
-418 GLQLRVRHPTLVH
+418 GLQLRVKHPTLVH

-446 TIVSGDNFGTSWE
+446 TAVSGDNSSTSWE

-464 QRLNKE
+464 QRLHKE
-470 VSCTLPQKMREN
+470 VSCTFPPKMRDN

-493 AQIEATEKM
+493 AQLEAAEKL

-520 GMSGVT
+520 GMSGVA

-536 NRSLSALADVL
+536 NRSLAALADVL
-547 GAIAEQRSHVPY
+547 GAIAEQRAHVPY
-559 RNSKLTHL
+559 RNSKLTRL
-567 LQDSVGG
+567 LQDSIGG

-608 RGQVKKKSFPVS
+608 RGQVKKKNVLGQ

>member
-1 MRARSGLDPRS
+1 MRPRSGPGRGPGP
-12 VWAQRLGQLER
+12 VWAQRLRQLEQ
-23 RLRTKEDRIVV
+23 RLRTKEERIVV
-34 LETENAAL
+34 LETENAVL
-42 HLKLAEYQGLAGR
+42 HLKLAEYQGWAGR
-55 STNEVLQLYSAH
+55 STKEVLQLYAAR
-67 GQQQK
+67 GQQQE
-72 LQRSSVVIQLH
+72 LQRSSVVTQLH

-89 KQDLK
+89 KQDLR
-94 SLRSFALELSKDF
+94 SLHSFALELSEDF
-107 QRQSKTYLY
+107 QRQSQAYL
-116 HVLTA
+116 HQVLTA
-121 VQGIQLQNEAMQ
+121 VQGIQLQNEATQM
-133 RRFLSGVERR
+133 
-143 KNWVRRLFP
+143 
-152 TLPICWHL
+152 
-160 RAVLLSEKV
+160 

-193 KRRALHNTL
+193 KRRALHNSL

-226 HSVSQDRQRNSSE
+226 HSVSQDRQRNISE
-239 KVAYAA
+239 EVAYAA
-245 DDETVLVKCSR
+245 DDETVLVRCSR

-268 ERVYSPLE
+268 ERVYSASE
-276 SQDTVFADVAPLLTS
+276 SQDTVFEDVAPLLTS

-312 TMLGPQLEENFAY
+312 TMLGPQLEENFSF
-325 SIEDASELGI
+325 SIEDESELGI

-374 KDSCGKVFGVKRDVV
+374 KDSCGRAFGIKRDVV

-404 TVENASEFLHLVNK
+404 
-418 GLQLRVRHPTLVH
+418 
-431 AHSSRSHLVVTLTIT
+431 
-446 TIVSGDNFGTSWE
+446 
-459 DEQTS
+459 
-464 QRLNKE
+464 
-470 VSCTLPQKMREN
+470 
-482 KSTSSSRASSP
+482 ASSP
-493 AQIEATEKM
+493 AQLEAAEKL

-520 GMSGVT
+520 GMSGVA

-536 NRSLSALADVL
+536 NRSLAALADVL
-547 GAIAEQRSHVPY
+547 GAIAEQRAHVPY
-559 RNSKLTHL
+559 RNSKLTRL
-567 LQDSVGG
+567 LQDSIGG

-608 RGQVKKKSFPVS
+608 RGQVKKKNVLGQ

>member
-1 MRARSGLDPRS
+1 VPSSTGNCTPQKQART
-12 VWAQRLGQLER
+12 LE
-23 RLRTKEDRIVV
+23 VY
-34 LETENAAL
+34 NA
-42 HLKLAEYQGLAGR
+42 
-55 STNEVLQLYSAH
+55 S
-67 GQQQK
+67 
-72 LQRSSVVIQLH
+72 
-83 GAIKRL
+83 
-89 KQDLK
+89 
-94 SLRSFALELSKDF
+94 
-107 QRQSKTYLY
+107 
-116 HVLTA
+116 
-121 VQGIQLQNEAMQ
+121 
-133 RRFLSGVERR
+133 
-143 KNWVRRLFP
+143 
-152 TLPICWHL
+152 
-160 RAVLLSEKV
+160 
-169 FQIKAFDLEQSLQE
+169 
-183 VTERYEKEKQ
+183 
-193 KRRALHNTL
+193 
-202 VELRG
+202 
-207 NIRVHCRIRPLLP
+207 
-220 FDTAAG
+220 
-226 HSVSQDRQRNSSE
+226 
-239 KVAYAA
+239 
-245 DDETVLVKCSR
+245 
-256 PGHASINKTFQF
+256 
-268 ERVYSPLE
+268 E

-312 TMLGPQLEENFAY
+312 TMLGPQLEENFAF
-325 SIEDASELGI
+325 SIEDESELGI

-374 KDSCGKVFGVKRDVV
+374 KDSCGKLFGVKRDVI

-446 TIVSGDNFGTSWE
+446 TIVS
-459 DEQTS
+459 
-464 QRLNKE
+464 
-470 VSCTLPQKMREN
+470 CTFPQKMRDS

-493 AQIEATEKM
+493 VQLEATEKM

-547 GAIAEQRSHVPY
+547 GAIAEQRPHIPY

-584 SPDQKYLTE
+584 SPDQRYLTE

-608 RGQVKKKSFPVS
+608 RGQVKKKSFPVP

>member
-1 MRARSGLDPRS
+1 
-12 VWAQRLGQLER
+12 Q
-23 RLRTKEDRIVV
+23 
-34 LETENAAL
+34 
-42 HLKLAEYQGLAGR
+42 YQGLARR

-67 GQQQK
+67 SQQQK
-72 LQRSSVVIQLH
+72 LQRSSVVIQMY
-83 GAIKRL
+83 GAIKKRL
-89 KQDLK
+89 KRDLK
-94 SLRSFALELSKDF
+94 SLHSFALELSKDF

-116 HVLTA
+116 QVLTA

-133 RRFLSGVERR
+133 M
-143 KNWVRRLFP
+143 
-152 TLPICWHL
+152 
-160 RAVLLSEKV
+160 
-169 FQIKAFDLEQSLQE
+169 FQVKAFDLEQSLQE
-183 VTERYEKEKQ
+183 LTERYEKEKQ
-193 KRRALHNTL
+193 KRRALHNSL

-226 HSVSQDRQRNSSE
+226 HLVSPDRQRNFSE
-239 KVAYAA
+239 VACAA

-256 PGHASINKTFQF
+256 PGHASVNKTFQF
-268 ERVYSPLE
+268 ERVYSASE

-312 TMLGPQLEENFAY
+312 TMLGPQPEENLVFA
-325 SIEDASELGI
+325 IEDESELGI

-360 VVEVYNNEI
+360 VVEVYNNEV

-374 KDSCGKVFGVKRDVV
+374 KDSCGKVFGIKRDVV
-389 TTREGKSDVPLLTYE
+389 TSREGKSDVPLLTHE

-418 GLQLRVRHPTLVH
+418 GLQLRVTHTTLVH

-446 TIVSGDNFGTSWE
+446 TVVSEDNFGTSWE

-464 QRLNKE
+464 QRLHKE
-470 VSCTLPQKMREN
+470 FSCTFPQKMRES

-493 AQIEATEKM
+493 AQLEATDKM

-567 LQDSVGG
+567 LQDSIGG
-574 DAKLLVMLCI
+574 DAKLLLMLCI

-608 RGQVKKKSFPVS
+608 RGQVRKKNFPVL